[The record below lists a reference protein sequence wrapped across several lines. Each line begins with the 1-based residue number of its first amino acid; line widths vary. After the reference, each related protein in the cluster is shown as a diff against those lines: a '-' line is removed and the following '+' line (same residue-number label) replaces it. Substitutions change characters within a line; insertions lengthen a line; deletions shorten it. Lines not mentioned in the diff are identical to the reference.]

1 MSIPASDLRYQD
13 HILAGVSRTFALTIP
28 ELPAW
33 LRIVVGNAYLLCR
46 IADTVED
53 DPHLPVEEK
62 QRFLRRFCRVV
73 EGRESGEAFA
83 AELCARLS
91 PRASPAERDLVA
103 HTARVVAI
111 AHAFEAPQ
119 RAAIERCVQL
129 MTEGMA
135 HFQAKGGPQG
145 LETLAD
151 LEGYCYCVAGVVGE
165 MLTELFCQRIP
176 ELAPRRQ
183 ALQWLALSFGQG
195 LQMTNILKDVWEDRS
210 RGACWLPRAVFEERG
225 CDLGSL
231 TPGEAGF
238 RRGMEHL
245 IGVARWHLERAL
257 DYTLLIPKR
266 EQGIRRFCLWALGMA
281 VLTLANLR
289 RRLAF
294 HRGDQVKISRGT
306 VRATVTL
313 TSVCAGSNGAL
324 RLLFRWAARGLPPPV
339 PPRERFVP
347 PGWASEPLEGGT

>member
-1 MSIPASDLRYQD
+1 MSIPASDLQYQD
-13 HILAGVSRTFALTIP
+13 RILAGVSRTFALTIP

-33 LRIVVGNAYLLCR
+33 LRIAVGNAYLLCR

-53 DPHLPVEEK
+53 DPHLPVEDK
-62 QRFLRRFCRVV
+62 LRFLRRFARVV
-73 EGRESGEAFA
+73 EGREPGEAFA
-83 AELCARLS
+83 AELSARLS

-111 AHAFEAPQ
+111 ARAFAAPQ
-119 RAAIERCVQL
+119 RAAIERCVRV

-135 HFQAKGGPQG
+135 RFQAQGGSRG

-151 LEGYCYCVAGVVGE
+151 LDGYCYCVAGVVGE
-165 MLTELFCQRIP
+165 MLTELFCQRIQ
-176 ELAPRRQ
+176 ELAPRREELRQ
-183 ALQWLALSFGQG
+183 LALSFGQG

-225 CDLGSL
+225 CDLGAL

-238 RRGMEHL
+238 RRGMEYL

-257 DYTLLIPKR
+257 DYTLFVPKR
-266 EQGIRRFCLWALGMA
+266 EEGIRRFCLWALGMA
-281 VLTLANLR
+281 VLTLANLKG
-289 RRLAF
+289 RLAF
-294 HRGDQVKISRGT
+294 SRGDQVKISRGA
-306 VRATVTL
+306 VRATVAI
-313 TSVCAGSNGAL
+313 TSLCAGSNGAL

-339 PPRERFVP
+339 PPPEGVAP